1 MSSWPVGRQRPGLI
15 DLDGI
20 AISRGG
26 SKPIMSLDFFW
37 HDEISPVRQTLQGQ
51 MLGQCL
57 E

>member
-15 DLDGI
+15 DLNGI

-26 SKPIMSLDFFW
+26 SNPIMSLDFFW
-37 HDEISPVRQTLQGQ
+37 DDGIFPVRQTLQGK